1 MTRKFLLLMLMLSMT
16 LVMTGVAFAQV
27 DDDDDTMLDDDD
39 DTMMDDDDDTT
50 MDDDDDS
57 MDDDDDTAG
66 DDDDFFN
73 STLEFDSPTVLE
85 ADKEYEFIF
94 TVTNTAVEGTEKADW
109 INQVDL
115 TMPSQDYAV
124 NESELTAPDPL
135 YGNTGDDFEID
146 RWEVSFDPNTSTI
159 SWQCFGVVTSVNYGD
174 IREGDFLSF
183 QFVAT
188 TDSVP
193 TGTVDSDVGFD
204 WILYSD
210 EGNMVTGTAFI
221 GAETPGGDDDDDD
234 TVDIGDDDDDSG
246 GGGCGC

>member
-1 MTRKFLLLMLMLSMT
+1 MTRKFLLLMLMLSF
-16 LVMTGVAFAQV
+16 VMTSVAFAQV
-27 DDDDDTMLDDDD
+27 DDDDDTMADDDD
-39 DTMMDDDDDTT
+39 DTMADD
-50 MDDDDDS
+50 DDDDDS

-73 STLEFDSPTVLE
+73 SSLEFDSPTALE

-94 TVTNTAVEGTEKADW
+94 TVTNTAVEGDEKADW

-124 NESELTAPDPL
+124 NEAELDAPDPL
-135 YGNTGDDFEID
+135 YGNTGDEFEID

-183 QFVAT
+183 QFLAT

-193 TGTVDSDVGFD
+193 TGTVESDIGFD

-210 EGNMVTGTAFI
+210 EGNMVTGTAYI
-221 GAETPGGDDDDDD
+221 GTEGPDDDDDD
-234 TVDIGDDDDDSG
+234 DDDVAGDDDDDSG